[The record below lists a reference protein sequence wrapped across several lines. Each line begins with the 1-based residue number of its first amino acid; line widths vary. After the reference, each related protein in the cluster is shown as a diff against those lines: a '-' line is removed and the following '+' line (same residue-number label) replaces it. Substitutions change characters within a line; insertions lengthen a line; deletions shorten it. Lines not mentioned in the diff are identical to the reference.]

1 MTGRLSGKRALV
13 TGAAS
18 GIGRAIADQF
28 GVEGATVAALDR
40 DEGAL
45 STVLESLHDAG
56 ADALAIRADVRSETE
71 VREAIGDA
79 IRALGGL
86 DILVA
91 NAGVQLFGADA
102 PVHELTLASWQ
113 ETIDTNLT
121 GTFLTCKY
129 GIRSMMEQGAGSV
142 ICLGSPTGL
151 RGTATGFHA
160 YSASKAGVFGL
171 ARVMAADYARNG
183 IRVNVLV
190 PGFTDTRLVAS
201 VMNTREAYSRVVGRH
216 YPS

>member
-1 MTGRLSGKRALV
+1 MSGRLSGTRALV

-28 GVEGATVAALDR
+28 GIKGATVAALDQ
-40 DEGAL
+40 DEAAL
-45 STVLESLHDAG
+45 SIVLENLHAGG

-113 ETIDTNLT
+113 ETIDINLT
-121 GTFLTCKY
+121 GAFLTCKC
-129 GIRSMMEQGAGSV
+129 GLRPMVEQGRAPSYASAPRPDCAEPQRDFTRTHPARRA
-142 ICLGSPTGL
+142 CLGWLG
-151 RGTATGFHA
+151 
-160 YSASKAGVFGL
+160 
-171 ARVMAADYARNG
+171 
-183 IRVNVLV
+183 
-190 PGFTDTRLVAS
+190 
-201 VMNTREAYSRVVGRH
+201 
-216 YPS
+216 